1 MIVRLKRWLLDRL
14 GAMEYAEVELHVEQ
28 KVEQRVRELFAV
40 HKHGEEIGAWKAW
53 NTIDMLERARAE
65 LAQAAIDG
73 NPLAADILNKSFK
86 KMDAEA
92 NIDMGEWGRS

>member
-1 MIVRLKRWLLDRL
+1 MIRRLKLWLLDQL
-14 GAMEYAEVELHVEQ
+14 GALEYENLERHVEQ

-40 HKHGEEIGAWKAW
+40 HKHGEELGAWKAW
-53 NTIDMLERARAE
+53 NTIDMLERTRAE

-86 KMDAEA
+86 KVDAEA